1 MDSTEPLQVEYINIH
16 GRDNVR
22 YSEKLIVETIIFC
35 IKRIFSREY
44 VTDIRFEN
52 MIEEIIM
59 KASLYNWFQTIK

>member
-1 MDSTEPLQVEYINIH
+1 
-16 GRDNVR
+16 VR